1 MHETSGGYLAYQHP
15 AIARHCNGNS
25 GSSHN
30 RRLNSSALRF
40 EPNPLPEDEHRGRG
54 ALGHSRH
61 AGDCATDPSAV
72 CLLSCHDFLAMATE
86 DDSQRTQEC
95 SPAVSLEKPNRN
107 RGEARTAPATIRRAS
122 SGGLQPEADAQSSK
136 LKLQPPNRP
145 HFIPHLE
152 NSRAQAFAVSFLAR
166 VGMRNTQP
174 PRPQWRWPPLRGAR
188 EWQGHSLATRAQQW
202 PGSSATWRVPGTS
215 KRLQRQRSPPSRS
228 NP

>member
-1 MHETSGGYLAYQHP
+1 MHETSGGYLSYQHP

-122 SGGLQPEADAQSSK
+122 SGDRKSTRLNSSHVAISYAVFC
-136 LKLQPPNRP
+136 LKKKMTFIT
-145 HFIPHLE
+145 HF
-152 NSRAQAFAVSFLAR
+152 QY
-166 VGMRNTQP
+166 
-174 PRPQWRWPPLRGAR
+174 
-188 EWQGHSLATRAQQW
+188 
-202 PGSSATWRVPGTS
+202 
-215 KRLQRQRSPPSRS
+215 
-228 NP
+228 